1 MVTTADYSTGFAH
14 VRPAAP
20 RLDGDT
26 AHAYNVAA
34 ARTDARQRGF
44 ATQRASRGARKGV
57 SMSFKGYVRQDG
69 SVGVRNHVG
78 IISTVACSND
88 VAKWVSDR
96 VPGSVAFVHQ
106 QGCGNP
112 GPDMELV
119 HRTLGSLGAHPNLGA
134 VLLVSLGCE
143 GPVDDIQ
150 QAIAL
155 TGKPVERVVLQQIG
169 GASKAVE
176 EGGRLARA
184 MLSSISGLQREE
196 VDDSHLI
203 IGVKCGASDTTQGIV
218 ANPAIG
224 AMCDLVIKAGGTC
237 VFGETPEMLGTEHIL
252 CRRAA
257 SEQICARICEMV
269 TDVEKRAGMLGVDIR
284 GANPSRGN
292 IAAGLSTIEEK
303 SLGAIVKGGTSTIMG
318 VLRHGERVAGKGL
331 YLIDSPGQEPKAVT
345 ALAAAG
351 AQIIMF
357 ATGIGAPQGFP
368 FVPVVKIT
376 ANPRTAEHL
385 AEHIDVF
392 LDVFSDAPMEEHG
405 RRLYG
410 EMLTVASGRASKAEA
425 LGYSAYPDIWV
436 SGTVF

>member
-1 MVTTADYSTGFAH
+1 
-14 VRPAAP
+14 
-20 RLDGDT
+20 
-26 AHAYNVAA
+26 
-34 ARTDARQRGF
+34 
-44 ATQRASRGARKGV
+44 
-57 SMSFKGYVRQDG
+57 MSFKGYVRTDG

-78 IISTVACSND
+78 IISAVACAND
-88 VAKWVSDR
+88 VARWIADR
-96 VPGSVAFVHQ
+96 VPGSTAFVHQ

-112 GPDMELV
+112 GPDMALV

-143 GPVDDIQ
+143 GPVDDIRE
-150 QAIAL
+150 AIAR
-155 TGKPVERVVLQQIG
+155 TGKPVESVVLQQVG

-176 EGGRLARA
+176 EGGRIARA

-196 VDDSHLI
+196 VDDSRLI

-224 AMCDLVIKAGGTC
+224 AMCDLVIKAGGAC

-252 CRRAA
+252 GRRAV
-257 SEQICARICEMV
+257 SKEVEQRIYEIV
-269 TDVEKRAGMLGVDIR
+269 ADVEKRAGILGVDIR

-318 VLRHGERVAGKGL
+318 VLQHGERVTGKGL
-331 YLIDSPGQEPKAVT
+331 YLVDGPGQEPKAVT

-368 FVPVVKIT
+368 FVPVVKVT

-385 AEHIDVF
+385 SEHIDV
-392 LDVFSDAPMEEHG
+392 LVDVLGDVPIEQHG
-405 RRLYG
+405 RTLYH
-410 EMLTVASGRASKAEA
+410 EMIEVASGRTSKAEA
-425 LGYSAYPDIWV
+425 LGYGAYPDIWT

>member
-1 MVTTADYSTGFAH
+1 
-14 VRPAAP
+14 
-20 RLDGDT
+20 
-26 AHAYNVAA
+26 
-34 ARTDARQRGF
+34 
-44 ATQRASRGARKGV
+44 
-57 SMSFKGYVRQDG
+57 MSFRGYVRSDG

-78 IISTVACSND
+78 IISTVACAND
-88 VAKWVSDR
+88 VARWIADR
-96 VPGSVAFVHQ
+96 VPGSTAFVHQ

-112 GPDMELV
+112 GPDMDLV

-143 GPVDDIQ
+143 GGIDDIKET
-150 QAIAL
+150 IAR
-155 TGKPVERVVLQQIG
+155 TGKPVESVVVQQLG

-176 EGGRLARA
+176 EGGRLGRT
-184 MLSSISGLQREE
+184 MLAAISGLQREE
-196 VDDSHLI
+196 IDDSRLI
-203 IGVKCGASDTTQGIV
+203 IGVKCGASDTTQGIM
-218 ANPAIG
+218 ANPSIG
-224 AMCDLVIKAGGTC
+224 AMCDLVVKAGGTC

-257 SEQICARICEMV
+257 SEEICTRIREIV
-269 TDVEKRAGMLGVDIR
+269 GDVEKRAGMLGVDIR

-303 SLGAIVKGGTSTIMG
+303 ALGAIVKGGTSTIMG
-318 VLRHGERVAGKGL
+318 VLQHGEPVKGKGL

-351 AQIIMF
+351 AHIIMF

-368 FVPVVKIT
+368 FVPVVKVT

-385 AEHIDVF
+385 AEHIDV
-392 LDVFSDAPMEEHG
+392 LVDLYADTPLEQHG
-405 RRLYG
+405 RTLYE
-410 EMLTVASGRASKAEA
+410 EMLAVASGRTTKAEA

-436 SGTVF
+436 SGAVF

>member
-1 MVTTADYSTGFAH
+1 MT
-14 VRPAAP
+14 
-20 RLDGDT
+20 
-26 AHAYNVAA
+26 
-34 ARTDARQRGF
+34 
-44 ATQRASRGARKGV
+44 
-57 SMSFKGYVRQDG
+57 FKGYVRSDG

-78 IISTVACSND
+78 IISTVACAND
-88 VAKWVSDR
+88 VTRWIADR
-96 VPGSVAFVHQ
+96 VPGSAAFVHQ

-112 GPDMELV
+112 GPDMALV
-119 HRTLGSLGAHPNLGA
+119 RRTLASLGAHPNLGA

-143 GPVDDIQ
+143 GPADDIRE
-150 QAIAL
+150 AIAR
-155 TGKPVERVVLQQIG
+155 TGKPVENVVLQQVG

-184 MLSSISGLQREE
+184 MLSSISGQQREE
-196 VDDSHLI
+196 IDDSRLI

-224 AMCDLVIKAGGTC
+224 AMCDLLIDAGGTC
-237 VFGETPEMLGTEHIL
+237 IFGETPEMLGTEHIL

-257 SEQICARICEMV
+257 SEQICSQICELV
-269 TDVEKRAGMLGVDIR
+269 SDVEKRASMLGVDIR

-303 SLGAIVKGGTSTIMG
+303 SLGAIVKGGTSTIKG
-318 VLRHGERVAGKGL
+318 VLEHGERVTGKGL

-351 AQIIMF
+351 AHIIMF

-368 FVPVVKIT
+368 FVPVVKVT
-376 ANPRTAEHL
+376 ANPRTAAHL
-385 AEHIDVF
+385 AEHIDMLV
-392 LDVFSDAPMEEHG
+392 DVFSDTTIEEHG
-405 RRLYG
+405 RNLYT
-410 EMLTVASGRASKAEA
+410 EMIATANGRATKAET
-425 LGYSAYPDIWV
+425 LGYAGYPDIWV

>member
-1 MVTTADYSTGFAH
+1 
-14 VRPAAP
+14 
-20 RLDGDT
+20 
-26 AHAYNVAA
+26 
-34 ARTDARQRGF
+34 
-44 ATQRASRGARKGV
+44 
-57 SMSFKGYVRQDG
+57 MSFHGYVRPNGD
-69 SVGVRNHVG
+69 VGVRNYVG
-78 IISTVACSND
+78 IISTVACAND
-88 VAKWVSDR
+88 VARWIADR
-96 VPGSVAFVHQ
+96 VPGSATFVHQ

-112 GPDMELV
+112 GSDAVLV
-119 HRTLGSLGAHPNLGA
+119 RRTLSNLGAHPNLGA

-143 GPVDDIQ
+143 GPADDIRE
-150 QAIAL
+150 AIAR
-155 TGKPVERVVLQQIG
+155 TGKPVENIVLQKIG

-176 EGGRLARA
+176 EGGRIARGMLAA
-184 MLSSISGLQREE
+184 ISGQQREE
-196 VDDSHLI
+196 IDDSHLI

-224 AMCDLVIKAGGTC
+224 AMCDMVVAAGGTC

-252 CRRAA
+252 CRRAE
-257 SEQICARICEMV
+257 SEQVCRRICEIV
-269 TDVEKRAGMLGVDIR
+269 TDVEKRAGILGVDIR

-303 SLGAIVKGGTSTIMG
+303 SLGAIVKGGTTTIRG
-318 VLRHGERVAGKGL
+318 VLQHGERATGKGL

-345 ALAAAG
+345 ALAATG

-368 FVPVVKIT
+368 FVPVIKVT

-385 AEHIDVF
+385 AEHIDV
-392 LDVFSDAPMEEHG
+392 LVNVFSDAPMEEHG

-410 EMLTVASGRASKAEA
+410 EMLAVASGHTTKAEA
-425 LGYSAYPDIWV
+425 LGYSGYPDIWV

>member
-1 MVTTADYSTGFAH
+1 
-14 VRPAAP
+14 
-20 RLDGDT
+20 
-26 AHAYNVAA
+26 
-34 ARTDARQRGF
+34 
-44 ATQRASRGARKGV
+44 
-57 SMSFKGYVRQDG
+57 MSFKGYVRSDG
-69 SVGVRNHVG
+69 TVGVRNYVG
-78 IISTVACSND
+78 IISTVACAND
-88 VAKWVSDR
+88 VARWIADR
-96 VPGSVAFVHQ
+96 VPGSATFVHQ

-112 GPDMELV
+112 GSDAPLV
-119 HRTLGSLGAHPNLGA
+119 RRTLKSLGSHPNLGA

-143 GPVDDIQ
+143 GPADDILE
-150 QAIAL
+150 AIAQ
-155 TGKPVERVVLQQIG
+155 TGKPVENVVLQQIG

-176 EGGRLARA
+176 EGGRIARDMLAA
-184 MLSSISGLQREE
+184 ISGQQREE

-218 ANPAIG
+218 ANPSIG
-224 AMCDLVIKAGGTC
+224 AMCDLLVNAGGTC

-257 SEQICARICEMV
+257 SQQICERICEVV
-269 TDVEKRAGMLGVDIR
+269 TDVEKRAGLLGVDIR

-303 SLGAIVKGGTSTIMG
+303 SLGAIVKGGTSTIKG
-318 VLRHGERVAGKGL
+318 VLQHGERATGKGL

-376 ANPRTAEHL
+376 ANPRTASHL
-385 AEHIDVF
+385 AEHIDALV
-392 LDVFSDAPMEEHG
+392 DVFSDTPIDEHG
-405 RRLYG
+405 RHLYDL
-410 EMLTVASGRASKAEA
+410 MLATANGRATKAEA
-425 LGYSAYPDIWV
+425 LRYDGYPDIWV

>member
-1 MVTTADYSTGFAH
+1 
-14 VRPAAP
+14 
-20 RLDGDT
+20 
-26 AHAYNVAA
+26 
-34 ARTDARQRGF
+34 
-44 ATQRASRGARKGV
+44 
-57 SMSFKGYVRQDG
+57 MSFKGYVRKDG
-69 SVGVRNHVG
+69 TVGVRNHVG
-78 IISTVACSND
+78 IISTVACAND
-88 VAKWVSDR
+88 VAKWISDR
-96 VPGSVAFVHQ
+96 VPGSATFVHQ

-112 GPDMELV
+112 GSDSALV
-119 HRTLGSLGAHPNLGA
+119 RRTLSSLGAHPNLGA

-143 GPVDDIQ
+143 GPADDIRE
-150 QAIAL
+150 AIAR
-155 TGKPVERVVLQQIG
+155 TGKPVENVVLQQIG
-169 GASKAVE
+169 GASKTVE
-176 EGGRLARA
+176 AGGRIART
-184 MLSSISGLQREE
+184 MLSAISGQQREE

-224 AMCDLVIKAGGTC
+224 AMCDLVVNAGGTC
-237 VFGETPEMLGTEHIL
+237 IFGETPEMLGTEHIL

-257 SEQICARICEMV
+257 SEQVSRRICEIV
-269 TDVEKRAGMLGVDIR
+269 TDVEKRAGILGVDIR

-303 SLGAIVKGGTSTIMG
+303 SLGAIVKGGTSTIKG
-318 VLRHGERVAGKGL
+318 VLEHGERVKGKGL

-368 FVPVVKIT
+368 FVPVIKVT

-385 AEHIDVF
+385 SEHIDVF
-392 LDVFSDAPMEEHG
+392 VDIFGDTPIEDHG
-405 RRLYG
+405 HRLYG
-410 EMLTVASGRASKAEA
+410 EMLAVASGHASKAEA
-425 LGYSAYPDIWV
+425 LGYDGYPDIWV